1 MLKRGLLLK
10 KTEGPV
16 KSMEYFGLTRHTEPM
31 SVKIP
36 EETIKELL
44 KRLNEDAFFLK
55 ITLKQLQSLCDSLAF
70 RVSLSIFTIGTTPQR
85 YQYKVLSHN

>member
-1 MLKRGLLLK
+1 MLK

-16 KSMEYFGLTRHTEPM
+16 KSMEYFGLTRHTESM

-36 EETIKELL
+36 EETIKELP
-44 KRLNEDAFFLK
+44 KRLNEDAFVLK

-70 RVSLSIFTIGTTPQR
+70 RTRT
-85 YQYKVLSHN
+85 

>member
-1 MLKRGLLLK
+1 MLLK

-16 KSMEYFGLTRHTEPM
+16 KSMEYFGLTRHTESM

-44 KRLNEDAFFLK
+44 KKLNEGAFFK
-55 ITLKQLQSLCDSLAF
+55 ITLKLLQSLCDSLAF
-70 RVSLSIFTIGTTPQR
+70 RTHTLCIQQASIFS
-85 YQYKVLSHN
+85 YC